1 MSSFTAVDLS
11 RLPMPEVIEQ
21 IDYETLLAAM
31 RAALQ
36 ARLPGFDAWLES
48 DPIVK
53 LLEVAAYRE
62 MGLRQQFNDRAR
74 SVMLAYALGGAD
86 LDHLGALFGVKRRL
100 LDSGDPAKQQ
110 PARYESD
117 VDFRRRITLAPE
129 RFSVAGPEGA
139 YIYHALGAH
148 ADVLDTSVASPQ
160 PGQVQVHVLSRHGD
174 GSADTALLTAVNSA
188 LNADHVR
195 PLTDYVTVAS
205 AQIVAY
211 DIEASITTYAGPDAS
226 VVLAQSQQRAQR
238 YAAANHRLGR
248 DVTRS
253 ALFAAL
259 HSEGVQRVI
268 LHQPVTDLLLNR
280 QQAAFCTGITLNY
293 AGTDE

>member
-11 RLPMPEVIEQ
+11 RLPMPDVIEP
-21 IDYETLLAAM
+21 IDYEAVLAAL
-31 RAALQ
+31 RADLQ
-36 ARLPGFDAWLES
+36 ARLPTFDAWLES

-53 LLEVAAYRE
+53 LLEVTAYRE
-62 MGLRQQFNDRAR
+62 MLLRQQFNDRAR
-74 SVMLAYALGGAD
+74 SVMLAYALGAD

-100 LDSGDPAKQQ
+100 LDPGDPAKQQ

-117 VDFRRRITLAPE
+117 TDFRRRITLAPE

-148 ADVLDTSVASPQ
+148 ADVRDASVASPA
-160 PGQVQVHVLSRHGD
+160 PGHVQVHVLSRHGD
-174 GSADTALLTAVNSA
+174 GQADLALLAAVNTALT
-188 LNADHVR
+188 ADHVR

-205 AQIVAY
+205 AQIIPY
-211 DIEASITTYAGPDAS
+211 TIEANIYTYAGPDAS
-226 VVLAQSQQRAQR
+226 VVLAQSQQRVQA
-238 YAAANHRLGR
+238 YVAAHHRLGR

-259 HSEGVQRVI
+259 HSEGVQRVL
-268 LHQPVTDLLLNR
+268 LHQPESDLLLDR
-280 QQAAFCTGITLNY
+280 HHAAYCTGITLNH

>member
-21 IDYETLLAAM
+21 IDYETLLTAM
-31 RAALQ
+31 RAELQ

-74 SVMLAYALGGAD
+74 SVMLAYALGAD

-100 LDSGDPAKQQ
+100 LDPGDPAKQQ
-110 PARYESD
+110 PARYEND
-117 VDFRRRITLAPE
+117 VDFRRRITLAPK
-129 RFSVAGPEGA
+129 RLSVAGPEGA

-148 ADVLDTSVASPQ
+148 ADVLDASVASPA

-195 PLTDYVTVAS
+195 PLTDQVTVAS

-211 DIEASITTYAGPDAS
+211 EIEASITTYAGPDAS
-226 VVLAQSQQRAQR
+226 VVLAQSQQRVKA
-238 YAAANHRLGR
+238 YVAEHHRLGR
-248 DVTRS
+248 DVTCS

-268 LHQPVTDLLLNR
+268 LHQPATDLLLNR